1 MADVPVRR
9 EEMTPSR
16 TLAPIDEM
24 DRFFERM
31 EQAFEDFFPRGW
43 LTPFRWQRP
52 WWRRTFAPVEARLP
66 SMDLIDRDEEVV
78 VRAELPGVDKDKL
91 DVSLTDNALTVRGS
105 TGYEETEEKG
115 DYYRCEIGR
124 GAFSRTVPLPA
135 AVDSEKAKAK
145 FQNGVLE
152 ITLPKVEKA
161 KRRTVKVE

>member
-1 MADVPVRR
+1 MAEVPVRS
-9 EEMTPSR
+9 EEITPR
-16 TLAPIDEM
+16 AVAPIDEM
-24 DRFFERM
+24 ERFFERM
-31 EQAFEDFFPRGW
+31 EQAFEDFVPRGW

-52 WWRRTFAPVEARLP
+52 WWRRALAPMEARLP

-91 DVSLTDNALTVRGS
+91 DVSLTDGALTVRGS
-105 TGYEETEEKG
+105 TGYEEKG

-124 GAFSRTVPLPA
+124 GAFSRTVSLPA

-161 KRRTVKVE
+161 KRRAVKVE

>member
-9 EEMTPSR
+9 EETTPSHAL
-16 TLAPIDEM
+16 TTIEEM

-52 WWRRTFAPVEARLP
+52 WWRRVLPPIEARLP
-66 SMDLIDRDEEVV
+66 NMDLIDRDEEVV
-78 VRAELPGVDKDKL
+78 VRAELPGVEKDKL

-105 TGYEETEEKG
+105 TGYEEKEEKG

-124 GAFSRTVPLPA
+124 GAFSRTIPLPA

>member
-1 MADVPVRR
+1 
-9 EEMTPSR
+9 
-16 TLAPIDEM
+16 M

-31 EQAFEDFFPRGW
+31 EQAFEDFVPRGW

-52 WWRRTFAPVEARLP
+52 WWRRTFAPIEARLP

-91 DVSLTDNALTVRGS
+91 DASLTDNALTVRRS
-105 TGYEETEEKG
+105 TGYEEKEEKG

-135 AVDSEKAKAK
+135 EVS
-145 FQNGVLE
+145 
-152 ITLPKVEKA
+152 
-161 KRRTVKVE
+161 KRRARDNPAQSGKGQAPCR